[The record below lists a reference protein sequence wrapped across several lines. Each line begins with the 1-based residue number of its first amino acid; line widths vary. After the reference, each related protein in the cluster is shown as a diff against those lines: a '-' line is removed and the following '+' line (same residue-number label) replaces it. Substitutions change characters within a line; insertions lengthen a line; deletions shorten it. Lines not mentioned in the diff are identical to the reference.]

1 MTCLS
6 CNSITP
12 HSPQIMHSIAVLCLS
27 LHFLGTAT
35 LPSAAGTLSWKGL
48 WPCGRQH
55 TCWLGPRAQV
65 PGMAGI
71 PCCLT
76 PLQQLGF
83 CTSAQLRHDLQQGNS
98 LSALSATHQKTG
110 TAAALP
116 VLEHSQERLMSSS
129 VPACLSS
136 EGNNSTGG
144 CQGKESRF
152 CATVLRREAIIATE
166 HTRACAVPDGEL
178 RAAAKPGADG
188 RNHELLP

>member
-1 MTCLS
+1 MQQHHSSQSPNHAFHCSPLPLPALLG
-6 CNSITP
+6 NSNSAQRCW
-12 HSPQIMHSIAVLCLS
+12 HSELEGS
-27 LHFLGTAT
+27 LALWQ
-35 LPSAAGTLSWKGL
+35 AAHLLAWDVG
-48 WPCGRQH
+48 
-55 TCWLGPRAQV
+55 

-98 LSALSATHQKTG
+98 LSALSAPHQKTG

-116 VLEHSQERLMSSS
+116 VLEHSQERLMPSS

-152 CATVLRREAIIATE
+152 CATVLRREAIVATE
-166 HTRACAVPDGEL
+166 HTMACAVPDGEL